1 MTRSLT
7 SKSLTA
13 RTPCFIS
20 AGAEATGEPVTSQ
33 AEEGANPWGLRD
45 GSVAGLRLDAF
56 PDAETWQDMLTFFR
70 QHQPLRQEVGVSY
83 PSLSFLCMVIVIIA
97 IFKENIFRPPMTQ
110 SETLHFLF
118 FFFPNRKCEPPCPEE
133 ALGKETPRGHKRPL
147 AT

>member
-83 PSLSFLCMVIVIIA
+83 ASLSFLWL
-97 IFKENIFRPPMTQ
+97 
-110 SETLHFLF
+110 SLSLLF
-118 FFFPNRKCEPPCPEE
+118 FRRTFSVRRWHNHKHCIFCSFSFPTGNANRHAQRRRLARRPRE
-133 ALGKETPRGHKRPL
+133 GTRGH
-147 AT
+147 